1 MSNFKNNGGINI
13 IEQNKPFSELLKK
26 GNHPYEL
33 FYFDIKVLKDFTDDP
48 RYYISNF
55 DERWNIS
62 IKTESDDD
70 EKIHPREK
78 IVLDNIG
85 WGYDEIGT
93 RVIAIF
99 LKQLSN
105 LPSQMQLRFYSYLN
119 ETDVYLDKSFINSIN
134 AHWSSETSIFK
145 AILYEILEIN
155 NICEIIFND
164 CLFEDTF
171 EEKRPEDFRLILL
184 PTIKEYN
191 NFISSVDKMV
201 YDNVNKEFFKSK
213 LEKNWKTIKR
223 SGSLDLLSEWLTSL
237 NVEQEKIDNII
248 NSIDDVRQERN
259 IVSHEIHDNELKI
272 EFYEKQCISLLKIYH
287 ALKLLIEILIEC
299 PNLNEYELDKWFI
312 DDKIRT
318 YSLEEIKQEKYKNYK
333 FM

>member
-1 MSNFKNNGGINI
+1 M
-13 IEQNKPFSELLKK
+13 
-26 GNHPYEL
+26 
-33 FYFDIKVLKDFTDDP
+33 KDFTDDP
-48 RYYISNF
+48 RYHISNF

-85 WGYDEIGT
+85 WGYDEYNN

-99 LKQLSN
+99 LNQLSN

-119 ETDVYLDKSFINSIN
+119 ENDVYLDKSFINSIN
-134 AHWSSETSIFK
+134 GIWSNEISIFK
-145 AILYEILEIN
+145 AILYEIQKIN
-155 NICEIIFND
+155 NICKIIFND
-164 CLFEDTF
+164 TLFEDEF
-171 EEKRPEDFRLILL
+171 KQKRPEDFRLILL
-184 PTIKEYN
+184 PTVKEYN

-213 LEKNWKTIKR
+213 LDKNWKTIKR
-223 SGSLDLLSEWLTSL
+223 TGSLDLLSEWLTSL
-237 NVEQEKIDNII
+237 NVEKEKIDNIN
-248 NSIDDVRQERN
+248 NSIDEVRKERN

-272 EFYEKQCISLLKIYH
+272 EFYEKQCVSLLKIYN

-299 PNLNEYELDKWFI
+299 NDLKENKLDKWFI
-312 DDKIRT
+312 DDKIRV
-318 YSLEEIKQEKYKNYK
+318 YSIEEIKQEKYKNYM
-333 FM
+333 FL